1 MERME
6 GDLEGRGGGVHGEG
20 RGGDGML
27 LLWCLHERE
36 RERERGEYEGVMAA
50 VVREKERRKRYG
62 CYFLHGC
69 MQLKVE

>member
-6 GDLEGRGGGVHGEG
+6 GDLEG
-20 RGGDGML
+20 
-27 LLWCLHERE
+27 
-36 RERERGEYEGVMAA
+36 RGEYEGVMAA

>member
-1 MERME
+1 MVKE
-6 GDLEGRGGGVHGEG
+6 GEEMGCSCSGAC
-20 RGGDGML
+20 M
-27 LLWCLHERE
+27 RE

>member
-1 MERME
+1 
-6 GDLEGRGGGVHGEG
+6 
-20 RGGDGML
+20 
-27 LLWCLHERE
+27 LHERE